1 MRFFSKCINLETNY
15 SYEKV
20 MNLIIE
26 NTDLNKNSMSFKK
39 DKSKYFLGK
48 KRGSEFILEKNINYR
63 QSLNPIIRIKPLSEI
78 DNLKL
83 EITFSVP
90 VFTAILT
97 SLIIAFLITVTF
109 LSFTEKNPNYY
120 IPLVL
125 VILFLTYN
133 IITFQSLVK
142 TNIKQLNKI
151 LKT

>member
-1 MRFFSKCINLETNY
+1 MGLFSKHINIKTDL
-15 SYEKV
+15 SYENV
-20 MNLIIE
+20 VNLILE
-26 NTDLNKNSMSFKK
+26 NTDLNKNSMSFKT

-48 KRGSEFILEKNINYR
+48 KVGSELILEKNINYR
-63 QSLNPIIRIKPLSEI
+63 QSLNPIIKIKPLSET

-90 VFTAILT
+90 IFIAILT
-97 SLIIAFLITVTF
+97 SFIIAFLFTVAF
-109 LSFTEKNPNYY
+109 LSFAEKNPNYY

-151 LKT
+151 LKN

>member
-1 MRFFSKCINLETNY
+1 
-15 SYEKV
+15 
-20 MNLIIE
+20 
-26 NTDLNKNSMSFKK
+26 
-39 DKSKYFLGK
+39 
-48 KRGSEFILEKNINYR
+48 
-63 QSLNPIIRIKPLSEI
+63 
-78 DNLKL
+78 LKL

-97 SLIIAFLITVTF
+97 SLIISFLITVTF